1 MTGDIDIEP
10 VCRGS
15 SETLATTVTDDTMME
30 AGVGSSPS
38 GTSDTDEYEICCTY
52 GMKAFNLATIGTRI
66 SGLEHGSGGGLQD
79 KRQNFLSQHA
89 PTITTPLVDSTSR
102 DQV

>member
-38 GTSDTDEYEICCTY
+38 GTSVIDEYRTSDTY
-52 GMKAFNLATIGTRI
+52 GTKAFNLPMNGTRI
-66 SGLEHGSGGGLQD
+66 SGLEHAEVATAVVFKVS
-79 KRQNFLSQHA
+79 
-89 PTITTPLVDSTSR
+89 
-102 DQV
+102 

>member
-15 SETLATTVTDDTMME
+15 SETLATTVTDEMMME

-38 GTSDTDEYEICCTY
+38 GTSDTDEYETYCTY
-52 GMKAFNLATIGTRI
+52 GMKAFNLATNGTRI
-66 SGLEHGSGGGLQD
+66 SGLEH
-79 KRQNFLSQHA
+79 
-89 PTITTPLVDSTSR
+89 
-102 DQV
+102 

>member
-30 AGVGSSPS
+30 AGVVSSPS
-38 GTSDTDEYEICCTY
+38 GTSVIDEYRTSDTY
-52 GMKAFNLATIGTRI
+52 GTKAFNLTTSGTRI
-66 SGLEHGSGGGLQD
+66 SGSEENMVTVVAGSDLRSVTVTVWNSVCHFVHDG
-79 KRQNFLSQHA
+79 
-89 PTITTPLVDSTSR
+89 
-102 DQV
+102 